1 MNMSKRQCCVWGC
14 NNRKGKCPEDVAGNR
29 LCDCPLP
36 RIEGCQRREYLTLHN
51 IHSMPK
57 LVKRAEIEKINHTRQ
72 GLQRTKWQPSEEVAI
87 CNVHYA
93 DFKGPS
99 RVNQD
104 VLPIYF
110 KKPTSYS
117 ATTSVPKKRR
127 LLERR
132 PLPKKPIRSKVLD
145 HSNAEQHYEEL
156 HSLQPCQHSQQP
168 SEETYSDQHTHQ
180 NTEMTDSDLHTHQN
194 TEMTD
199 SDQHTHQN
207 TEITDSDQH
216 THQNTEMTDSDQHTY
231 QNTEMTDS
239 DQHTHQNTLE
249 TDNDLQTP
257 NYMQSCEFSEEGIPD
272 PLRAD

>member
-1 MNMSKRQCCVWGC
+1 MVTHAERSFLVNLLVRDLMNMSKRQCCVWGC
-14 NNRKGKCPEDVAGNR
+14 NNSKGKCPEDVAGNR

-51 IHSMPK
+51 IHSMPE
-57 LVKRAEIEKINHTRQ
+57 LVKRAVIEKINHTRQ

-117 ATTSVPKKRR
+117 ATTSAPKKRR

-180 NTEMTDSDLHTHQN
+180 NMEMTDSDLHTHQN

-199 SDQHTHQN
+199 SDQHTH
-207 TEITDSDQH
+207 TH
-216 THQNTEMTDSDQHTY
+216 TPEHGDD
-231 QNTEMTDS
+231 
-239 DQHTHQNTLE
+239 
-249 TDNDLQTP
+249 
-257 NYMQSCEFSEEGIPD
+257 
-272 PLRAD
+272 R